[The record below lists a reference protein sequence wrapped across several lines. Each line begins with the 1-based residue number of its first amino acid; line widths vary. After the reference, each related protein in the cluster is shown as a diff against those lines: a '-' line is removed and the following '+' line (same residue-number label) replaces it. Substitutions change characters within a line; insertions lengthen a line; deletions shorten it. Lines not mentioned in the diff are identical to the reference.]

1 MESFEIVAKKSKKR
15 MIKRIV
21 LWSTAVVLTLGG
33 LAFGTCILLQKMA
46 SKNMQEV
53 TNYYDV
59 RSEIAY
65 TNISTPATHIYL
77 TANFTYSY

>member
-21 LWSTAVVLTLGG
+21 LWSTAVVLALGG

-46 SKNMQEV
+46 SKNM
-53 TNYYDV
+53 
-59 RSEIAY
+59 
-65 TNISTPATHIYL
+65 
-77 TANFTYSY
+77 